1 MVYFIFRLIF
11 LNLHYFF
18 FILKIMARFLKSRA
32 KLVGQAPGTLTFIGR
47 KKMEQPLLRLMCY
60 NKTNFVEHES
70 DSVKEILSFMEKDH
84 VNWINID
91 GLHDQEVILQI
102 GEHFNL
108 SSLVLEDIVNTDQ
121 RPKLI
126 EENDYLVIFLKQLT
140 FNEKSKNI
148 SADQVTLILGPDFVI
163 SFQEKEGEYFN
174 SIRERI
180 RQNFGKLRGS
190 KSDYLFYRIFDSIAD
205 IYMLCIGNIGELVEG
220 NELKV
225 LSHLQKNS
233 IQEIYKHKTEL
244 SFVRKSVRPALE
256 VSNRIKN
263 TETGLIYKTTR
274 PYFNDLDDLLMHA
287 LESVEMYYTMISD
300 QLNIYNTTQSNRAND
315 VMKVLTIFAAIFIP
329 LTFIVGVYG
338 TNFDNLPELHYKYS
352 YFIMW
357 GFMLLMVVVMLLF
370 FKRKKWL

>member
-1 MVYFIFRLIF
+1 
-11 LNLHYFF
+11 
-18 FILKIMARFLKSRA
+18 MARFLKSRA